1 LIKITGKRVY
11 RCIHCGWRGILER
24 EERKSQKYFKTYSAG
39 RLVLVIVIVAAAL
52 TALLYFIA
60 REPEKTEIK
69 ETPGFVIPFVMRR
82 KK

>member
-1 LIKITGKRVY
+1 
-11 RCIHCGWRGILER
+11 
-24 EERKSQKYFKTYSAG
+24 
-39 RLVLVIVIVAAAL
+39 VLVIAIVAAVL
-52 TALLYFIA
+52 TALLYFMA